1 VATPSVAVVSLL
13 LTHEMPLDY
22 ARFLIGRQRSYRADR
37 QLGWSLAFVAGAIN
51 AGGFLAVG
59 QYTSHVTGAVSSI
72 TDHLVLGQVGLAS
85 TAIAAVVAFLL
96 GAMACA
102 IMVNLARRQ
111 DLTSEY
117 ALPLLLEAMLILTF
131 GLSGSQLSSYRGL
144 LLPVTVVL
152 LSFLMGLQNAM
163 VTKLSGNVIR
173 TTHMTGIV
181 TDLGIE
187 LGKLVYWNRQ
197 RDAATLVLADRERI
211 RVLGGLLLAFIIGG
225 VTGAFGFKHVGYGFS
240 VPIAL
245 LLAVL
250 ALVPA
255 IDDARRLTARPDAE
269 S

>member
-1 VATPSVAVVSLL
+1 V
-13 LTHEMPLDY
+13 
-22 ARFLIGRQRSYRADR
+22 
-37 QLGWSLAFVAGAIN
+37 
-51 AGGFLAVG
+51 AVG

-72 TDHLVLGQVGLAS
+72 TDHLVLGQIGLAT
-85 TAIAAVVAFLL
+85 TAVAGVVSFLL
-96 GAMACA
+96 GAMTCA

-111 DLTSEY
+111 DLSSEY
-117 ALPLLLEAMLILTF
+117 ALPLLLEALLILTF
-131 GLSGSQLSSYRGL
+131 GLAGSQLTTYRGL

-173 TTHMTGIV
+173 TTHMTGSV

-197 RDAATLVLADRERI
+197 RDAATMVLADRERI
-211 RVLGGLLLAFIIGG
+211 RVLGGLLFAFIVGG

-250 ALVPA
+250 ARCAFHPSRSRVSVQSDHRFRTMA
-255 IDDARRLTARPDAE
+255 ISRFG
-269 S
+269 

>member
-1 VATPSVAVVSLL
+1 MPVA
-13 LTHEMPLDY
+13 Y

-59 QYTSHVTGAVSSI
+59 QYTSHVTGAVSSV
-72 TDHLVLGQVGLAS
+72 TDHLILGDFALAA
-85 TAIAAVVAFLL
+85 TAAAAVTAFLL
-96 GAMACA
+96 GAMTCA
-102 IMVNLARRQ
+102 IMVNIARRR

-117 ALPLLLEAMLILTF
+117 ALPLLLEALLILAF
-131 GLSGSQLSSYRGL
+131 GLAGARLTQSRAL
-144 LLPVTVVL
+144 LLPITAAL

-163 VTKLSGNVIR
+163 VTKLSERVIR

-187 LGKLVYWNRQ
+187 LGKLVYWNR
-197 RDAATLVLADRERI
+197 RREGLPPVLADRERI
-211 RVLGGLLLAFIIGG
+211 RVLGGLLLAFAVGG
-225 VTGAFGFKHVGYGFS
+225 LTGAFGFKHTGYGFS

-245 LLAVL
+245 VLAVL

-255 IDDARRLTARPDAE
+255 VDDARRLSARQ
-269 S
+269 

>member
-1 VATPSVAVVSLL
+1 
-13 LTHEMPLDY
+13 MPIAY
-22 ARFLIGRQRSYRADR
+22 ARFLIGRQRSYQADR

-59 QYTSHVTGAVSSI
+59 EYTSHVTGAVSAV
-72 TDHLVLGQVGLAS
+72 TDNLALGRLNLVVTGA
-85 TAIAAVVAFLL
+85 AAVMAFLV
-96 GAMACA
+96 GAMTCA
-102 IMVNLARRQ
+102 IMVYLARRQ
-111 DLTSEY
+111 HLTSEY
-117 ALPLLLEAMLILTF
+117 ALPLLLEAALILTF
-131 GLSGSQLSSYRGL
+131 GLAGSQLSSYRGL
-144 LLPVTVVL
+144 LVPVTVML

-187 LGKLVYWNRQ
+187 LGKLLYWNKR
-197 RDAATLVLADRERI
+197 RDATSLVLADRERI
-211 RVLGGLLLAFIIGG
+211 AVLGGLLLAFTSGG
-225 VTGAFGFKHVGYGFS
+225 ITGAFGFKYVGYGFS

-255 IDDARRLTARPDAE
+255 IDDVRRLTAKRLAE
-269 S
+269 D

>member
-1 VATPSVAVVSLL
+1 
-13 LTHEMPLDY
+13 MPLDY

-59 QYTSHVTGAVSSI
+59 QYTSHVTGAVSAI
-72 TDHLVLGQVGLAS
+72 TDNVVLGEMALVGTGVA
-85 TAIAAVVAFLL
+85 AIVAFLL
-96 GAMACA
+96 GAMCCA

-117 ALPLLLEAMLILTF
+117 ALPLLLEALLILFF
-131 GLSGSQLSSYRGL
+131 GLSGSQLANYRTL

-187 LGKLVYWNRQ
+187 LGKLLYWNR
-197 RDAATLVLADRERI
+197 RPDDPPVLADRERI
-211 RVLGGLLLAFIIGG
+211 VVLGGLLLAFTVGG
-225 VTGAFGFKHVGYGFS
+225 LTGAFGFKHVGYGFS

-255 IDDARRLTARPDAE
+255 VDDARRLMAPEQAE